1 MQEKMLVIWFK
12 GNQTFGIVDAER
24 MVELREIAIL
34 EGKIYLK
41 IESFIVRRL
50 VVSPLEESIIL
61 LGVYSTQ
68 NSNRSFL
75 TKLNYNTSAIIYTK
89 HSKDFLSKINYK
101 S

>member
-75 TKLNYNTSAIIYTK
+75 TKLNYNTSAITYTK